1 MNKLPVPE
9 NIPLRWELWR
19 GFGKTEL
26 IRTGIV
32 AAIAAAVCM
41 IWCLISGSQ
50 TSMVISVVI
59 VLAVLFVCSALFSQM
74 EQGLSIYEFFQRQ
87 KRFAK
92 EQQTFRYKKKAEVI
106 LFAPEET

>member
-19 GFGKTEL
+19 GFGKPEL

-32 AAIAAAVCM
+32 AAITTAACVV
-41 IWCLISGSQ
+41 WCLISGSQ

-59 VLAVLFVCSALFSQM
+59 VLAVLFLCVAVFGQM
-74 EQGLSIYEFFQRQ
+74 EQGLSIYEFLQRQ
-87 KRFAK
+87 KRFSK
-92 EQQTFRYKKKAEVI
+92 EQQTFRYKQKAEVI
-106 LFAPEET
+106 VFAPEED